1 MDTESE
7 EEAQYDD
14 SGSKKQ
20 SESRIREGKVP
31 NASFPL
37 LEYKNE
43 DLSTLHKIHAIL
55 LNCINLN
62 ERQKLEFC
70 SSQRYFMKLYL
81 KKLRDKLRIE

>member
-1 MDTESE
+1 VDTESE
-7 EEAQYDD
+7 EDPQYKD
-14 SGSKKQ
+14 SDSKKQ
-20 SESRIREGKVP
+20 SENHIQVP
-31 NASFPL
+31 NPSFPL
-37 LEYKNE
+37 LEYKDE